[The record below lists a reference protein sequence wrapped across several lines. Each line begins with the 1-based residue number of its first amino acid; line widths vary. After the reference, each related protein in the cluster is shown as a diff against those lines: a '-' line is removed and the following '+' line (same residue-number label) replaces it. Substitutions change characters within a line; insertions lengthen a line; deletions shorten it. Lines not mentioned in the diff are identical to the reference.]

1 MNYKRISYF
10 QYNPYSARIIF
21 VIDYIL
27 KTEEIQ
33 EEKRKKKEEKGGEE
47 ERKTGR
53 IHRDTIEGF
62 IFTVKEYKW

>member
-21 VIDYIL
+21 IIDCLL

-33 EEKRKKKEEKGGEE
+33 EEKRKKKRGKRKRRREKGREDAQ
-47 ERKTGR
+47 RLNRR
-53 IHRDTIEGF
+53 I
-62 IFTVKEYKW
+62 